1 VGNGLEPGVEIG
13 PSIDQ
18 KQLDTVLQYVG
29 VGTGEGARLLTGGER
44 LSEGAHAKGYFTSP
58 AVMTD
63 VAPSMRVA
71 QEEIFGPVLGVLP
84 ARDLDHAIAIANGIR
99 FGLSAAVCTRSLTS
113 AYEFIHRIEA
123 GLVMVNLPSA
133 GVEYHVPFGGSK
145 ASSMGMREQ
154 GAVAIDFY
162 SEWQTAYVKY

>member
-1 VGNGLEPGVEIG
+1 M
-13 PSIDQ
+13 D
-18 KQLDTVLQYVG
+18 YVG
-29 VGTGEGARLLTGGER
+29 VGSREGARLLCGGER
-44 LSEGAHAKGYFTSP
+44 LSEGPHARGYFSSP

-71 QEEIFGPVLGVLP
+71 QEEIFGPVLAVLP
-84 ARDLDHAIAIANGIR
+84 ARDLDHAIEIANGIR
-99 FGLSAAVCTRSLTS
+99 FGLSAGICTRSLS
-113 AYEFIHRIEA
+113 AAYEFINRIEA

-154 GAVAIDFY
+154 GHVAVDFY
-162 SEWQTAYVKY
+162 TEMQTAYLKY